1 MVQHNH
7 GSKALTL
14 GHGRISFAFEP
25 DIDSGA
31 FYSFNKSSMFLTIT
45 QTFTKCLTMARLNYK
60 QLHHFWSVAKAGSLK
75 RAGERLHLTP
85 QTLSAQIAALE
96 ETMGVALFRRAGRRL
111 ELTEM
116 GRTAL
121 SFADDIFQLG
131 GDLEDVLCGHSAGRL
146 LPFRVGIADVVPKS
160 LAYRLLAPALA
171 LPDPVRIVC
180 REDKL
185 ERLLAELAIHRLD
198 LVLADRPMPPETD
211 VKGYSHKL
219 GECGIS
225 FFASPQL
232 AACHRGRF
240 PDSLKGA
247 PLLVPSEHTAV
258 RGRLMRWFGTRRIQP
273 RIVGEFDDS
282 ALMKAF
288 GGGGIGIFVAP
299 TAIAAEVQLHYGV
312 EMLGQTDEVVERFF
326 AISVQRRLT
335 HPAVAAVSEA
345 ARQKLFADFRSS

>member
-1 MVQHNH
+1 
-7 GSKALTL
+7 
-14 GHGRISFAFEP
+14 
-25 DIDSGA
+25 
-31 FYSFNKSSMFLTIT
+31 
-45 QTFTKCLTMARLNYK
+45 MARLNYK
-60 QLHHFWSVAKAGSLK
+60 QLHQFWSVAKAGSLK

-96 ETMGVALFRRAGRRL
+96 ETMGVALFRRAGRRM

-121 SFADDIFQLG
+121 SFADDIFQVG
-131 GDLEDVLCGHSAGRL
+131 AELEDVLRGHSSGRL

-171 LPDPVRIVC
+171 LPNPMRIVC

-198 LVLADRPMPPETD
+198 LVLADRAMPPETD
-211 VKGYSHKL
+211 VKAYSHKL

-225 FFASPQL
+225 FFATPHL
-232 AACHRGRF
+232 AACHPARF
-240 PDSLKGA
+240 PDSLHGA

-258 RGRLMRWFGTRRIQP
+258 RVRLMRWFATHRIQP

-288 GGGGIGIFVAP
+288 GGGGIGIFIAP

-312 EMLGQTDEVVERFF
+312 EMLGQTDDVVERFF
-326 AISVQRRLT
+326 AISLQRRLT

-345 ARQKLFADFRSS
+345 ARQKLFAGFRPPH